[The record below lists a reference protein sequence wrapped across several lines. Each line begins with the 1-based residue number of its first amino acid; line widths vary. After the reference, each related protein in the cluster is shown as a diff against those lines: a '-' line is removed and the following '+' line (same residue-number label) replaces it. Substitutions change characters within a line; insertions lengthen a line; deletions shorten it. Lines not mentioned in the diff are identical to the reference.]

1 MAALRLR
8 TCRPP
13 PSSLHIPRP
22 IHVHPLGRRGPSSAS
37 LRMQALTRRHPFR
50 ANCDKRAD
58 NPPEPENQDPDDKS
72 ATSENFHLV
81 DEMLNYVRAAQAE
94 MGIRETPDMFVA
106 EKERIS
112 SYMLKLSSPPG
123 VADAQEDVRALTVCR
138 RAQSALDLAS
148 HVMDIAIIRRGTVQ
162 FSQHTVDQMVRTY
175 AAIFCNVAE
184 DAYHMKFNMETA
196 LSFLAALRGLGAIFH
211 ILVQD
216 TVAKLKDGRFKNSI
230 VYHMGKHSQDFDKA
244 VKYWEDA
251 IVKMKPLQ
259 IVYMLLDGLLSA
271 KVYIASLANCREAA
285 LSHLKD

>member
-1 MAALRLR
+1 MAALPLR
-8 TCRPP
+8 ASLPP
-13 PSSLHIPRP
+13 PSLHYIPP
-22 IHVHPLGRRGPSSAS
+22 LIHGACRHSVHPLGRRGPSSAS
-37 LRMQALTRRHPFR
+37 LRMQARTRRHPFR

-58 NPPEPENQDPDDKS
+58 NLPEPENHDPDDKV
-72 ATSENFHLV
+72 NK
-81 DEMLNYVRAAQAE
+81 
-94 MGIRETPDMFVA
+94 IRETPDMFVT
-106 EKERIS
+106 EKELIS
-112 SYMLKLSSPPG
+112 SYMVKLSSSPG
-123 VADAQEDVRALTVCR
+123 VADVQEGVRASIVCR

-148 HVMDIAIIRRGTVQ
+148 RVMDIAIIRRGTVQ
-162 FSQHTVDQMVRTY
+162 FSQHTVDQYRWTY

-251 IVKMKPLQ
+251 IVKMKPL
-259 IVYMLLDGLLSA
+259 
-271 KVYIASLANCREAA
+271 
-285 LSHLKD
+285 